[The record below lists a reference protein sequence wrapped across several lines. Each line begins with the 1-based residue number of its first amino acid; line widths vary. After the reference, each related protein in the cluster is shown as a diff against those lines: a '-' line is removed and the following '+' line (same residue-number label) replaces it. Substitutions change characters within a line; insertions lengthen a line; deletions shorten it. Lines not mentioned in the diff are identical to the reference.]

1 VSETIIVVFE
11 VQINVKEKNSQNFK
25 LKKKKGFFAKMDL
38 IIPSET
44 KLHEESYK

>member
-25 LKKKKGFFAKMDL
+25 LKKKKGLFEKLYL